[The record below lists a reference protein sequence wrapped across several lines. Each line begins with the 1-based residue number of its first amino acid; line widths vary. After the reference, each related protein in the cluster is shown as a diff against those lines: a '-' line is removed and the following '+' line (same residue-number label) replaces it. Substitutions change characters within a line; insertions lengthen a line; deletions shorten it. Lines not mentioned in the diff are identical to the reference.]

1 MQTVTRSVLHLPKR
15 RRSAKKGDYGRVLVV
30 AGSEDY
36 PGAAALCTRAC
47 LAALRGGCDYVTLAA
62 PSKVA
67 WAVNAKT
74 PDIVTK
80 KVSGRH
86 FTLTHVKHI
95 IALARRH
102 DVLCIGCGIGRRY
115 DAFVRKVVESLPHI
129 PKVIDADALKAINLR
144 RVHHAILT
152 PHKGEWH
159 LLRRNAKIPE
169 DIRSAQTFLSD
180 NVLLLKG
187 PTDFIMSKTRM
198 AKNTT
203 GSPVMAK
210 AGTGDVLAGLC
221 AGLLAQTGDL
231 FRSASAAA
239 YINGKVGERLEK
251 KRGRT
256 FIASDIIDHLHEVL
270 R

>member
-1 MQTVTRSVLHLPKR
+1 MQVVTRNVLRLPKR
-15 RRSAKKGDYGRVLVV
+15 RRSAVKGDYGRVLVV

-67 WAVNAKT
+67 WTVNAAT

-80 KVSGRH
+80 KMKGSY
-86 FTLTHVKHI
+86 FTLVHARAVL
-95 IALARRH
+95 ALARRH
-102 DVLCIGCGIGRRY
+102 DVLCIGCGIGRKS
-115 DAFVRKVVESLPHI
+115 DAFVRKIVESLPRM
-129 PKVIDADALKAINLR
+129 PKVIDADALKAINLQ
-144 RVHHAILT
+144 RVRCAILT
-152 PHKGEWH
+152 PHKMEWH
-159 LLRRNAKIPE
+159 MLCTHAKILE
-169 DIRSAQTFLSD
+169 TIGDAQTFLNN

-187 PTDFIMSKTRM
+187 PIDYIVSKTRV
-198 AKNTT
+198 AKNMA

-221 AGLLAQTGDL
+221 AGILAQTGDL
-231 FRSASAAA
+231 FKSACAAA
-239 YINGKVGERLEK
+239 YINGKVGETLEK
-251 KRGRT
+251 TMGRT
-256 FIASDIIDHLHEVL
+256 FIASDIIDHLHDVL